1 MTNTNDTQTKPRWC
15 EDAIALDPYRT
26 AQSVVWRDGRRNVEA
41 RIADR
46 LVTVRRELE
55 CGVPVKL
62 RLPAAAFEG
71 VAARAFENENGSC
84 TVTLELLHA
93 DPAMNVPLLVCDEPE
108 GAARDWRSW
117 ARNLRL
123 PMLIASA
130 EGHVVVDEASSAP
143 FVRRRRHTSAKHRPN
158 FLRRRRVGRAGPMT
172 KLEAREI
179 IARN

>member
-1 MTNTNDTQTKPRWC
+1 MTNSMCETTTPRWC
-15 EDAIALDPYRT
+15 EDAISLDPYRV
-26 AQSVVWRDGRRNVEA
+26 AQSVVWQDGRRNVEA
-41 RIADR
+41 RISDR

-55 CGVPVKL
+55 CGVPVKM
-62 RLPAAAFEG
+62 RLPAASFEG
-71 VAARAFENENGSC
+71 VAARAFENEDGSC
-84 TVTLELLHA
+84 TVTLELLHT
-93 DPAMNVPLLVCDEPE
+93 DPALNVPLLVCDEPE

-130 EGHVVVDEASSAP
+130 EGHVVVDEASSTP

-158 FLRRRRVGRAGPMT
+158 FLRRRKAGRAGPMA
-172 KLEAREI
+172 KLDAREI